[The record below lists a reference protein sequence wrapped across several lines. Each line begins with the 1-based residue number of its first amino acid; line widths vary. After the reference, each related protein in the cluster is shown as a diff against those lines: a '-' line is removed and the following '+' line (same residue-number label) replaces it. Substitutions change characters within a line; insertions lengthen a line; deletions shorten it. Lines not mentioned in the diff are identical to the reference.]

1 MRIRFRKEGRILK
14 LKNKLNRSQR
24 LGLDIDKH
32 VAIAAGAGTGK
43 TTVMALRYIEH
54 LLNDEQRATIL
65 LPPSPR
71 RPLHGPGSLRAPKR
85 EQIDLEEWG
94 GLLPSECVAITFT
107 NDAADELRHRIR
119 TLLFEKQ
126 QDGDDPRINQNGLI
140 EQMLSLL
147 DEAPIGTIDSFFS
160 SLLKPWMGLVNES
173 PTKENVSDE
182 TRPLLSKLAIKTAW
196 RIRNE
201 NDAFEAGIISNHTSF
216 IEARNRLSIGLG
228 GRYIAEKMLGELLNQ
243 SLFVE
248 ESESTI
254 RQLCIEGVEKSDA
267 IKNYIQE
274 MILSI
279 SQPGLN
285 RLDEIYNLGNNW
297 LNGCIN
303 FSNELE
309 LQGALIEESRY
320 AAFDDLIRSGLPS
333 NDWEKLQWLSH
344 FEYIITTEK
353 QFLKMSSKSSAMP
366 HGMLPNSK
374 TEKWPSGINAR
385 SSIKGAKNKE
395 KSKIE
400 IQEVGNNISNIL
412 SEPVFRQLRWMGYC
426 AWLFNPTL
434 ACPKHPEGFL
444 RGSELV
450 SYPLGVTPP
459 EQPLIASIS
468 LQINLLE
475 DLFIVQHGVQAILKK
490 IKITREMHDY
500 SDIQRLAEDLLLTRC
515 PDICRT
521 WYPNYIIRTLDN
533 LSDSPWEDNHIEKA
547 LSLSVE
553 KRDVYD
559 DLTNRFEVVKS
570 LRRRFRT
577 FIIDEYQDTNPQQFR
592 LLCRLFGRRKLES
605 SEQRPP
611 LSSWDPTVCVV
622 GDLKQSIF
630 RFRQAQVTVMLKTIE
645 TIRAINKIE
654 MSSEKRL
661 IDLRNK
667 QGVLEGFGRDPRP
680 IPSKIK
686 LNKFV
691 TGDILEEKIEGSNEN
706 LLTLSLGDND
716 EILDHI
722 IQSERQQGYLK
733 LSMNYRTD
741 GKLLITL
748 NELFEDLFSEEH
760 DYIGG
765 DWYARAQSLQP
776 SNELKNEDGKIEWIL
791 PVSNEN
797 KIENI
802 DNFEQPLDPFIK
814 NNGSKSYEKEHELLA
829 ARLHAL
835 IHGYDCNILG
845 NGNENTEWV
854 KIPAGEKIA
863 PEDIMV
869 LVQKRTHVTDLM
881 NRFSNWG
888 IPAIVDRQEGL
899 LDQPVVQALYNL
911 LNAAVNP
918 NNPTIMASLLR
929 SELVC
934 FNDKQLHQFIKKIP
948 DNKNLFELL
957 LEYIQESP
965 NKQLYIRWNTL
976 LRSRDLIR
984 LLEETLDFSDLL
996 TIFSSSEDR
1005 QLAEQFI
1012 SIVSVIFSQVGGSG
1026 ILLMSALENLR
1037 EEGGELPAKTLPL
1050 SGAIRVMTIHAAKG
1064 LQSKVVVLCGLF
1076 NEAHHSLNTITRKRL
1091 VVTPELMA
1099 SQLKPWSSKEGIQSG
1114 MWQLAKLLTKSQIQ
1128 AEYRRLLYVA
1138 LTRVEKHLIVV
1149 GGNNNSPAKISN
1161 TNKILMKL
1169 PKQENPSLGEMI
1181 FSGIAHNSS
1190 DNENNPWIIPGPS
1203 TQLNLQPAELY
1214 HNSYFHKGLNSITI
1228 FHSPECFTNLIK
1240 NNTPYS
1246 KLKQEQEKLTFKP
1259 FEPEKIENKFIRKIA
1274 LTLAP
1279 HKLDAA
1285 GMCKRRHWLSTNL
1298 GLSSESLLPY
1308 KQEETFNGNNFP
1320 NPADFGTIFH
1330 RLVEVGIGNPA
1341 KGNNFDLPL
1350 TWKRKQSSQLLN
1362 NNVISEIIN
1371 ELLPIDAD
1379 EKKTTERLDTLSR
1392 LFEKGPLGKLC
1403 SGGEV
1408 EGLTIDGLL
1417 TEMPFECKISV
1428 DSEEV
1433 GVELW
1438 TPYGIEKTAEIENA
1452 TISFSGRIDL
1462 VLALSDK
1469 SNNRFLMAVDIKTEG
1484 SLHGFNKFDS
1494 LNGTS
1499 LQIPVEDI
1507 ENRFKLNSF
1516 EKEILDNHSLQ
1527 LALYNHVLNQ
1537 IQNNRDDRRKI
1548 LPPSLYVAAS
1558 GRLIS
1563 WNESNQNNKQQS
1575 LTKLLKWITK
1585 SSMNKIDIR
1594 DIQRQSVEKVAI
1606 CNNCPY
1612 YSGEIKLCGPLESQI
1627 GLISNTSDNV
1637 N

>member
-1 MRIRFRKEGRILK
+1 MWVRFRKEGNVLK
-14 LKNKLNRSQR
+14 LKNNLNRSQR

-85 EQIDLEEWG
+85 EQINLKEWG
-94 GLLPSECVAITFT
+94 GLLPPECVAITFT

-182 TRPLLSKLAIKTAW
+182 TRPLLSKLAIKDAW

-201 NDAFEAGIISNHTSF
+201 NDAFEAGIISNHSEF
-216 IEARNRLSIGLG
+216 IEARDRLSIGLG

-248 ESESTI
+248 ESESKI
-254 RQLCIEGVEKSDA
+254 RHLCLGGIKKSEA

-274 MILSI
+274 MIISI
-279 SQPGLN
+279 SKQGLD
-285 RLDEIYNLGNNW
+285 RLEEIYVLGNNW

-303 FSNELE
+303 FSNDLGLKE
-309 LQGALIEESRY
+309 ALIEDGRY
-320 AAFDDLIRSGLPS
+320 AAFDELLRSGLPS
-333 NDWEKLQWLSH
+333 KDWEKLQWLSH
-344 FEYIITTEK
+344 FEYIVTTEK

-366 HGMLPNSK
+366 YGMLPNSS
-374 TEKWPSGINAR
+374 TEKWPSYVNKR
-385 SSIKGAKNKE
+385 SSIKGTKNKE
-395 KSKIE
+395 KSKVE
-400 IQEVGNNISNIL
+400 IKQVGDEIAELL
-412 SEPVFRQLRWMGYC
+412 SEPTFRQLRWMGYC

-434 ACPKHPEGFL
+434 ACPKHPEGPL
-444 RGSELV
+444 RGNEIV
-450 SYPLGVTPP
+450 SHPLGVNPP
-459 EQPLIASIS
+459 EKPLITSIS
-468 LQINLLE
+468 LQINILE
-475 DLFIVQHGVQAILKK
+475 DLFVVQHGIQSILQK
-490 IKITREMHDY
+490 IKINREMHDY
-500 SDIQRLAEDLLLTRC
+500 SDIQRLAEDLLLARC

-521 WYPNYIIRTLDN
+521 WYPNHIIQTLDN
-533 LSDSPWEDNHIEKA
+533 LSEQPWDDSHIEKA
-547 LSLSVE
+547 LSLSLGNN
-553 KRDVYD
+553 DVYV
-559 DLTNRFEVVKS
+559 DLTNRIEVLKS

-592 LLCRLFGRRKLES
+592 LLCRLFGRRKLEVGEQELPS
-605 SEQRPP
+605 SP
-611 LSSWDPTVCVV
+611 WDPTVCVV

-630 RFRQAQVTVMLKTIE
+630 RFRQAQVMVMLKTID
-645 TIRAINKIE
+645 TIREINKIE
-654 MSSEKRL
+654 MSKEKRL
-661 IDLRNK
+661 INLRRK
-667 QGVLEGFGRDPRP
+667 QGVSEGFGRDPRP

-686 LNKFV
+686 SNNFI
-691 TGDILEEKIEGSNEN
+691 TGNILEEKIEGSNEN
-706 LLTLSLGDND
+706 LLTFSLGDND
-716 EILDHI
+716 EILNYDV
-722 IQSERQQGYLK
+722 QSEREQGYLQ
-733 LSMNYRTD
+733 LSMNYRTN
-741 GKLLITL
+741 GKLLSTL
-748 NELFEDLFSEEH
+748 NEVFNDLFSEEH

-765 DWYARAQSLQP
+765 DWHARAQSLQSP
-776 SNELKNEDGKIEWIL
+776 NDLKEEHGKIEWIL
-791 PVSNEN
+791 PISIED
-797 KIENI
+797 KIEKI
-802 DNFEQPLDPFIK
+802 ADLETPLNPFIS
-814 NNGSKSYEKEHELLA
+814 NNSSKPFEKEHELLA

-835 IHGYDCNILG
+835 IHGSECQII
-845 NGNENTEWV
+845 GNETENNDWI
-854 KIPAGEKIA
+854 KIPADEKIA
-863 PEDIMV
+863 PEDIIV
-869 LVQKRTHVTDLM
+869 LVQKRTHVNDLM
-881 NRFSNWG
+881 ERFSNWG

-899 LDQPVVQALYNL
+899 LKQPIVQALYNL

-918 NNPTIMASLLR
+918 NNPSIMASLLR

-934 FNDKQLHQFIKKIP
+934 FNDKQLHQFIKKI
-948 DNKNLFELL
+948 DVDKNLFELL
-957 LEYIQESP
+957 LSVIEESP
-965 NKQLYIRWNTL
+965 KKQMYARWNTL
-976 LRSRDLIR
+976 SHSRDLIR

-1012 SIVSVIFSQVGGSG
+1012 SIVSVIFTQVGGSG
-1026 ILLMSALENLR
+1026 ILLMAALEDLR

-1064 LQSKVVVLCGLF
+1064 LQSKVVVLCGIF
-1076 NEAHHSLNTITRKRL
+1076 NEAHHSLNNITRKRL

-1138 LTRVEKHLIVV
+1138 LTRVETHLILV
-1149 GGNNNSPAKISN
+1149 GGNNKSPPQKSDTN
-1161 TNKILMKL
+1161 TIIMKL
-1169 PKQENPSLGEMI
+1169 PKQDSPSLGEMI
-1181 FSGIAHNSS
+1181 FSGFAHNSS
-1190 DNENNPWIIPGPS
+1190 DNENNPWVFPGPKS
-1203 TQLNLQPAELY
+1203 KLNLNPAELY
-1214 HNSYFHKGLNSITI
+1214 HNSYLEKGLNSITI
-1228 FHSPECFTNLIK
+1228 FHSPDCFRNIIK

-1246 KLKQEQEKLTFKP
+1246 KLKNEQEKLLSKN
-1259 FEPEKIENKFIRKIA
+1259 IEIDSIQNKLTRNIA

-1285 GMCKRRHWLSTNL
+1285 GICKRRHWLSTTL
-1298 GLSSESLLPY
+1298 GLSSEPLLPFT
-1308 KQEETFNGNNFP
+1308 QEDNINKNKFP

-1350 TWKRKQSSQLLN
+1350 TWKRKQNSQLLN
-1362 NNVISEIIN
+1362 DSVIKDIIN
-1371 ELLPIDAD
+1371 ELLPLDAD
-1379 EKKTTERLDTLSR
+1379 EIKTIDRLKILSN

-1403 SGGEV
+1403 SGETVG
-1408 EGLTIDGLL
+1408 GLTIDGLL
-1417 TEMPFECKISV
+1417 TEMPFECNISL
-1428 DSEEV
+1428 DPQEV

-1438 TPYGIEKTAEIENA
+1438 TPYGIEKTAEIEGA

-1462 VLALSDK
+1462 VLALSDE
-1469 SNNRFLMAVDIKTEG
+1469 SNNRYLMAVDIKTEG
-1484 SLHGFNKFDS
+1484 SLHGFNKSDF

-1507 ENRFKLNSF
+1507 ENRYKLNSS
-1516 EKEILDNHSLQ
+1516 EEELLGNHSLQ
-1527 LALYNHVLNQ
+1527 LSLYNYVLNQ
-1537 IQNNRDDRRKI
+1537 IQENRKDRRKI
-1548 LPPSLYVAAS
+1548 LPPCIYVAAS

-1563 WNESNQNNKQQS
+1563 WDEFNQQNKQQS
-1575 LTKLLKWITK
+1575 LTNLLNWIVK
-1585 SSMNKIDIR
+1585 SSMNKLDISE
-1594 DIQRQSVEKVAI
+1594 IQRQPPEKAVI

-1612 YSGEIKLCGPLESQI
+1612 NSGEIKLCGPLESQI

-1637 N
+1637 D